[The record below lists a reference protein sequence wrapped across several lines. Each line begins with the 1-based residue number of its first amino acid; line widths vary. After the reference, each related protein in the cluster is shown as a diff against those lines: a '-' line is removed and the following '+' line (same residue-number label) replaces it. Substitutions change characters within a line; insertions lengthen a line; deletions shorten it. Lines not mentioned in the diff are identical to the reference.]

1 LMVRLETPRLPKA
14 TAAQVLPRALS
25 KTCQSRRCRAARS
38 LQRQHRPASCR
49 VRSGRRRR
57 AGAVI
62 CCLLPNEIVG
72 ATGPL
77 SCVAVTL
84 RSSRNFDHQKSQPAN
99 FDRLM
104 ELGMLEKTPFVPVP
118 RDKQRATNALVAQ
131 NPFMVIMG
139 VYRGFR
145 IRTTWTCSPLHI
157 SPASLWCC
165 PPHSVTIGLTSTHLS
180 LAWSTAVR
188 LA

>member
-1 LMVRLETPRLPKA
+1 MVRLEMPRLPKA

-49 VRSGRRRR
+49 VRSGRRR

-62 CCLLPNEIVG
+62 TVVVCCRTRCVG
-72 ATGPL
+72 CDRGRCHDHVWPL
-77 SCVAVTL
+77 SL
-84 RSSRNFDHQKSQPAN
+84 RTCSNFIGTWNVIIN
-99 FDRLM
+99 FLFLAINR
-104 ELGMLEKTPFVPVP
+104 
-118 RDKQRATNALVAQ
+118 TNALVAQ